1 MDTKFWEQNDKGNL
15 KGVSPV
21 KEETRCELDQMF
33 WIDTSGSMGASTRV
47 VGETGEE
54 KSIPKI
60 DQVNEGFKMAHKSML
75 RFMQENT
82 RFYIKYQ
89 LIELNTYCK
98 AMFNTYKN
106 IDDDSYNLSEV
117 NFTADGVTNIEA
129 LFNTSIQFINKK
141 HLGNYNR
148 ALNIIMMS
156 DGIPT
161 DVNGF
166 ALSEA
171 KWKKIVDKFK
181 AYLDEHGY
189 SRNVEFYFIA
199 IGDEAEPFGRYFA
212 GDDHFY
218 KVEDCESI
226 SEKFDFVTRQ
236 TLADSTTSSVPYIDF
251 SFGEDSTDD
260 SSNLDNGD
268 SDDDNDNKNVLGKTT
283 QNLLNTVSDDDQT
296 NNTQSVDDNASDDT
310 ADGSLSSDDNGLDFY
325 NLYDDD
331 GDDGEGGAGNSKTSS
346 DEDKNATQ
354 ADDKQKTSDDELSDL
369 LSF

>member
-171 KWKKIVDKFK
+171 KWKKIVDKLK
-181 AYLDEHGY
+181 
-189 SRNVEFYFIA
+189 
-199 IGDEAEPFGRYFA
+199 
-212 GDDHFY
+212 
-218 KVEDCESI
+218 K
-226 SEKFDFVTRQ
+226 
-236 TLADSTTSSVPYIDF
+236 
-251 SFGEDSTDD
+251 
-260 SSNLDNGD
+260 
-268 SDDDNDNKNVLGKTT
+268 
-283 QNLLNTVSDDDQT
+283 
-296 NNTQSVDDNASDDT
+296 
-310 ADGSLSSDDNGLDFY
+310 
-325 NLYDDD
+325 
-331 GDDGEGGAGNSKTSS
+331 SK
-346 DEDKNATQ
+346 KIV
-354 ADDKQKTSDDELSDL
+354 
-369 LSF
+369 